1 MRILII
7 GAGATGG
14 FFGSRL
20 AQAGRDVTFLVRPG
34 RAAQLAKHGLQVL
47 SPSGD
52 SRITPQLLTAD
63 QLDRPFDVIILAVK
77 AYALDSA
84 LADMAPAV
92 GPQTLVVPLL
102 NGMRH
107 IDAITERFGAGVLIG
122 GVCKVNAEVDGEGR
136 IIQHGAINHLAYGE
150 LDGQSCERTARLH
163 ELLSGAGFETALST
177 TIKQALWDKWVL
189 LASLGSINS
198 LTRGN
203 VGEVAAVEGGQ
214 AFASRMID
222 EVVAIV
228 SAVGV
233 APDAEGLAQIR
244 QVLTQKGSKQTSS
257 MYRDLSAGAPIEAQQ
272 IVGDL
277 LRRAQ
282 GAGIDTPL
290 LSAAHVNLQVY
301 QQRLQ
306 N

>member
-20 AQAGRDVTFLVRPG
+20 AQAGRDVTFLVRPK
-34 RAAQLAKHGLQVL
+34 RAAQLAEHGLQVL

-52 SRITPQLLTAD
+52 TRITPQLLTAD
-63 QLDRPFDVIILAVK
+63 QLDQPFDVIILAVK

-92 GPQTLVVPLL
+92 AAHTVVVPLL

-107 IDAITERFGAGVLIG
+107 IDAITERFGADVLIG
-122 GVCKVNAEVDGEGR
+122 GVCKIIAEVDGEGR
-136 IIQHGAINHLAYGE
+136 IVQRGNINDLAYGE
-150 LDGQSCERTARLH
+150 LDGQPSERTARLH
-163 ELLSGAGFETALST
+163 ELLSGAGFDTTLST

-189 LASLGSINS
+189 LASLGSINA

-203 VGEVAAVEGGQ
+203 IGEVAAVEGGP
-214 AFASRMID
+214 AFANRLID
-222 EVVAIV
+222 EVVAVV
-228 SAVGV
+228 SAVG
-233 APDAEGLAQIR
+233 AKPDLAGLGQVHK
-244 QVLTQKGSKQTSS
+244 VLTQEGSKQTSS

-277 LRRAQ
+277 LQRGQR
-282 GAGIDTPL
+282 AGIDTPL
-290 LSAAHVNLQVY
+290 LSAAYVNLQVY
-301 QQRLQ
+301 QQRLPH
-306 N
+306 